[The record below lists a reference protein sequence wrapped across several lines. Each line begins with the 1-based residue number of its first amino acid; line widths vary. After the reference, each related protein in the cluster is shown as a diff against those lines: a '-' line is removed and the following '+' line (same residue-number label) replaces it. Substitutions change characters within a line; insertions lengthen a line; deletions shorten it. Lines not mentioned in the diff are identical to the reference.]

1 MPVEFNAREALNLA
15 RSLSF
20 PRAVGSAGE
29 EAAASMI
36 EKKLSEAGYLPQR
49 EEFFIPL
56 TPWGTMKGCILFAVL
71 ILLGARGLA
80 FLYPMISAL
89 SSLSIVFFLVF
100 YPSIWPRFVGSKTI
114 SRRLSGRNRKGD
126 LGRSHNVVATLA
138 AQDRPEQYIYLV
150 AHYDSKSQSLPILL
164 RAFCL
169 FVATVASLWLGFS
182 YFCFSKETLIFF
194 PSWRVD
200 PALALAL
207 LGLIPIFLLK
217 TGNRSPGGLDNAG
230 SLGVLLHLA
239 NVLKQKIPLHS
250 RVTFLF
256 TGAEELGLQGAFAYL
271 QRHKNEIEKEKT
283 YFLNLDSVGV
293 KGATRIY
300 FRKGA
305 LPIGREPHFV
315 YRMKEIAKPL
325 GIGTGSFSF
334 GIMMDHQAILEKG
347 YRAVSL
353 ACASKKIL
361 KVHTAGDTAD
371 RLEEEGMEEAG
382 KFLLAWIRCWGE

>member
-1 MPVEFNAREALNLA
+1 LPVEFNAGEALNLA

-56 TPWGTMKGCILFAVL
+56 TPWATMKGFILFAIL
-71 ILLGARGLA
+71 ILLGARRLA
-80 FLYPMISAL
+80 YLYPMISAL
-89 SSLSIVFFLVF
+89 LSLSIVFFLVF
-100 YPSIWPRFVGSKTI
+100 YPSIWPKFVGSKTI
-114 SRRLSGRNRKGD
+114 PRRIIGRNRKGP
-126 LGRSHNVVATLA
+126 LRRSQNIVATLA

-150 AHYDSKSQSLPILL
+150 AHYDSKSQSLPVLL

-182 YFCFSKETLIFF
+182 YSCFSKETLSFL
-194 PSWRVD
+194 PSWLVD

-207 LGLIPIFLLK
+207 LGMIPILLLK
-217 TGNRSPGGLDNAG
+217 TGNLSPGGLDNAG

-239 NVLKQKIPLHS
+239 DVLKQKKPLHS
-250 RVTFLF
+250 QLTFLF
-256 TGAEELGLQGAFAYL
+256 TGAEEVGLQGAFAYL
-271 QRHKNEIEKEKT
+271 RRNKNEIEREKS

-293 KGATRIY
+293 KGATRIF

-305 LPIGREPHFV
+305 LPIGREPLFV
-315 YRMKEIAKPL
+315 SRMEKIAKPF
-325 GIGTGSFSF
+325 GIGMGSFSF
-334 GIMMDHQAILEKG
+334 GIMMDHQALLERV

-353 ACASKKIL
+353 ACASRKIL
-361 KVHTAGDTAD
+361 RVHTAGDTAD
-371 RLEEEGMEEAG
+371 QLEEEGMEEAG
-382 KFLLAWIRCWGE
+382 KFLQAWIRSWEK

>member
-1 MPVEFNAREALNLA
+1 MEFNAKEALNLA

-56 TPWGTMKGCILFAVL
+56 TPWATMKGFILFAIL
-71 ILLGARGLA
+71 ILSGARRLA
-80 FLYPMISAL
+80 FLYPMISGL
-89 SSLSIVFFLVF
+89 MVLSIVFFLVS
-100 YPSIWPRFVGSKTI
+100 YPSIWPKFVNSKTFP
-114 SRRLSGRNRKGD
+114 RWLKGKNRKGP
-126 LGRSHNVVATLA
+126 LRRSQNIVATLA
-138 AQDRPEQYIYLV
+138 AQDRPGQYIHLV

-169 FVATVASLWLGFS
+169 FVATVASLWLGIS
-182 YFCFSKETLIFF
+182 YFCLSRETLSFF

-207 LGLIPIFLLK
+207 LGMIPILLLK
-217 TGNRSPGGLDNAG
+217 TGNLSPGGLDNAG

-239 NVLKQKIPLHS
+239 DVLKQKRPLRS
-250 RVTFLF
+250 QLTFLF
-256 TGAEELGLQGAFAYL
+256 TGAEEVGLQGAFAYL
-271 QRHKNEIEKEKT
+271 QRHKNEIETEKS

-293 KGATRIY
+293 KSATRIF

-305 LPIGREPHFV
+305 LPIAREPLFV
-315 YRMKEIAKPL
+315 SRMKEIAKPF
-325 GIGTGSFSF
+325 GIRTGSFSF
-334 GIMMDHQAILEKG
+334 GIMMDHQALLERG

-353 ACASKKIL
+353 ACASRKIL
-361 KVHTAGDTAD
+361 SVHTAGDTAN

-382 KFLLAWIRCWGE
+382 KFLLAWIRSWEK